1 MSLYDYSY
9 DGEGGREEEEGVGM
23 GEEENVVF
31 NLYSH
36 DNIYVCVEI
45 HRHTH
50 INRHYNRK
58 IFCPVFQS
66 WREEWIILVVN

>member
-1 MSLYDYSY
+1 M
-9 DGEGGREEEEGVGM
+9 R
-23 GEEENVVF
+23 EEENVVF

-36 DNIYVCVEI
+36 DNMYVCVEI

-50 INRHYNRK
+50 KNRHYNRK

-66 WREEWIILVVN
+66 WREE